1 MTSFSIASL
10 QAENL
15 AFMRE
20 ILYEAAF
27 WRNAADRPSLEAAL
41 RDPDLALYVR
51 DWGRAGDD
59 GLVAFVG
66 PRRAGAVWVR
76 RFDDD
81 DHGYG
86 YVDEHTPELSVAV
99 AAEQR
104 GLGVGRCLVAAMLVQ
119 LRLQG
124 ANQVSLSVEVD
135 NPACTLYESLGFT
148 PLTAANGAVTMV
160 RSLS

>member
-10 QAENL
+10 EAEDL
-15 AFMRE
+15 AFIRE
-20 ILYEAAF
+20 MLYEAAF
-27 WRNAADRPSLEAAL
+27 WRNAADRPPLGAAL

-59 GLVAFVG
+59 GLIAFVG
-66 PRRAGAVWVR
+66 QRRAGAVWVR
-76 RFDDD
+76 RFGDD

-99 AAEQR
+99 AAKQR

-124 ANQVSLSVEVD
+124 AHQVSLSVEVD
-135 NPACTLYESLGFT
+135 NPARKLYESLGFT
-148 PLTAANGAVTMV
+148 PLTAAEGAVTMV